1 MGSVVGYRSGTFG
14 HWSVVQ
20 LSCESRTWDLE
31 RSFLIARKVYL
42 GEPSTKV
49 LALSQ
54 ATFVAWTSF
63 SATSWCNCARIT
75 LVTTMAI
82 PPCFMT
88 CTVPPNYDSEKKRE
102 WQAATSECG
111 PPMNEF
117 DIYIVCVY
125 IYMMCI
131 YILYRIYL
139 QHVINSEVSHKHH
152 DWSFNQWDASKISAA
167 QLVPGMVPHREFTL
181 GHLPIQNFGCER
193 RSLIER
199 LGVF

>member
-1 MGSVVGYRSGTFG
+1 MNERSHWAPDLSMWAASTALSFFGVVGAGCWNRHPQLANGISGRVPVGYLWSLVGGSVVMWKSNMGS
-14 HWSVVQ
+14 
-20 LSCESRTWDLE
+20 
-31 RSFLIARKVYL
+31 RKVIPNSTESISW
-42 GEPSTKV
+42 GTTKV

-63 SATSWCNCARIT
+63 SATSCWCNCARIT

-125 IYMMCI
+125 IYDVHI
-131 YILYRIYL
+131 HIIPYIL
-139 QHVINSEVSHKHH
+139 
-152 DWSFNQWDASKISAA
+152 AA
-167 QLVPGMVPHREFTL
+167 CYKL
-181 GHLPIQNFGCER
+181 
-193 RSLIER
+193 RS
-199 LGVF
+199 